1 MRRVRA
7 ASEEAPGVVEAG
19 ARDALAEV
27 EARARRGPRA
37 PRGPG
42 RGRRGHARAAAGP
55 AAVAAAAAARQR
67 AARRGLGE
75 RARRGS
81 WAGSARLA
89 CLTLP
94 VFGNIKRS
102 FLFARKNTVL
112 NTQFSIKVHWK
123 WVSLTSSFLKGS
135 ALLCPKIGRNSY
147 VTITGF
153 GALSYPSTSEICVT
167 RWSLL
172 YGSSKG
178 NHFFYNFEPWYLLKL
193 HCIVSKIPFM
203 RYSTFVVVSL

>member
-75 RARRGS
+75 RARRAS
-81 WAGSARLA
+81 
-89 CLTLP
+89 
-94 VFGNIKRS
+94 
-102 FLFARKNTVL
+102 
-112 NTQFSIKVHWK
+112 
-123 WVSLTSSFLKGS
+123 
-135 ALLCPKIGRNSY
+135 
-147 VTITGF
+147 
-153 GALSYPSTSEICVT
+153 
-167 RWSLL
+167 
-172 YGSSKG
+172 
-178 NHFFYNFEPWYLLKL
+178 
-193 HCIVSKIPFM
+193 
-203 RYSTFVVVSL
+203 